1 MQNSGFHF
9 PIYTDHFEMV
19 NGMCSFQLIFNS
31 EHSAFTR
38 LLTRKATK
46 RAANDFCYIR
56 FYIPSISR
64 NILFMVH
71 IYCTQKLG
79 KFLNTAKGELPER
92 RSHDWS
98 AHLFFLSGRKCIIF
112 VHKKTLYSVL
122 LLDIF
127 KKDMVHL
134 SKLFL
139 EALISQL
146 EADKIPDRHQ
156 SLVRTIYRE
165 ISLVPT
171 DNDRK
176 TLGVINNMISI
187 IQAVAADGLLAARQY
202 EINKIPW
209 QALKY
214 AYPKDIML
222 KELIQINL

>member
-1 MQNSGFHF
+1 
-9 PIYTDHFEMV
+9 MV
-19 NGMCSFQLIFNS
+19 YL
-31 EHSAFTR
+31 
-38 LLTRKATK
+38 
-46 RAANDFCYIR
+46 
-56 FYIPSISR
+56 SR
-64 NILFMVH
+64 
-71 IYCTQKLG
+71 
-79 KFLNTAKGELPER
+79 
-92 RSHDWS
+92 
-98 AHLFFLSGRKCIIF
+98 
-112 VHKKTLYSVL
+112 
-122 LLDIF
+122 
-127 KKDMVHL
+127 
-134 SKLFL
+134 LFL

>member
-1 MQNSGFHF
+1 
-9 PIYTDHFEMV
+9 
-19 NGMCSFQLIFNS
+19 
-31 EHSAFTR
+31 
-38 LLTRKATK
+38 
-46 RAANDFCYIR
+46 
-56 FYIPSISR
+56 
-64 NILFMVH
+64 MVH

-98 AHLFFLSGRKCIIF
+98 AHLFFVSGRKCIIF

-127 KKDMVHL
+127 KKDMVHV

-146 EADKIPDRHQ
+146 EADKIPDRYQ
-156 SLVRTIYRE
+156 SLVRAIYKE
-165 ISLVPT
+165 IRFVPA

-187 IQAVAADGLLAARQY
+187 IQAVAADGLKAAGQY

-222 KELIQINL
+222 KELTRINL